1 MGMAF
6 SKAGAVN
13 PNETFLSQ
21 AEDTSYGSVLKERMV
36 FTIYVHRG
44 GPKGNFHDK
53 IVVSSPKYGFVTL
66 ELSIDAERSEIVP
79 VCQQFHG
86 QVSELEWKKEVE
98 CTFEDLAEE
107 AIKILRSMGHYSL
120 IRNNCQNFCN
130 YFLKEMEA
138 PQYMTTQKQVA
149 IGSAIGIGVVGA
161 AVVVWTL
168 LTGGS
173 SSSKSKK

>member
-1 MGMAF
+1 MAMAF

-21 AEDTSYGSVLKERMV
+21 AEDTTYGSVLKERMV

-44 GPKGNFHDK
+44 GPKASFHDK
-53 IVVSSPKYGFVTL
+53 IVVSSSKYGFVTL
-66 ELSIDAERSEIVP
+66 ELSLDMERSQIVP
-79 VCQQFHG
+79 MCQQFHG

-98 CTFEDLAEE
+98 CTFEDLADV
-107 AIKILRSMGHYSL
+107 AIKILRSMGPYSL
-120 IRNNCQNFCN
+120 TRNNCQNFCN

-138 PQYMTTQKQVA
+138 PQYMTTQKQVVIA
-149 IGSAIGIGVVGA
+149 SAIGIGIVGA
-161 AVVVWTL
+161 TVLVWNL